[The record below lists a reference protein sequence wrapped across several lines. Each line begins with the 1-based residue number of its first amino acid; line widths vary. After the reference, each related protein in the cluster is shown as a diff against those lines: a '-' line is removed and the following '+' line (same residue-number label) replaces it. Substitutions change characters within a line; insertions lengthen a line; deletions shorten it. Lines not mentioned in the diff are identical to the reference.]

1 MKTKQQMND
10 NLKRNQIK
18 NRQIH
23 LLALILLKWRFDIN
37 CKTPLAT
44 KKIFH
49 PPLVLWRSIEKT
61 TRGQSWNGASFVTA
75 FAAHTGVFFQSFF
88 QSASLCRA
96 KKTWSTARNTCSV
109 PQIPVSFQTETKTF
123 STPISV
129 IICKF
134 STLFHIHVEPDLQ
147 VIFTWNCSLDN
158 CSFIS
163 FSAFIIYF

>member
-1 MKTKQQMND
+1 MKIRYQLQNTTCDK
-10 NLKRNQIK
+10 K
-18 NRQIH
+18 N
-23 LLALILLKWRFDIN
+23 
-37 CKTPLAT
+37 
-44 KKIFH
+44 FH

-75 FAAHTGVFFQSFF
+75 FAAHTVVFFQSFF

-123 STPISV
+123 STSISV